1 MKHLISAIK
10 KMKVKRDDHFTS
22 PSEYRWNDKEKNAVM
37 IFGTTFLAVIVSILV
52 CIISYYMPS

>member
-1 MKHLISAIK
+1 MKHLISAI
-10 KMKVKRDDHFTS
+10 KMKVKRDDHFS
-22 PSEYRWNDKEKNAVM
+22 PNEYRWNDKEKNAVM